1 MQDLVVH
8 PVPSVQ
14 PPSQG
19 DEPIDVVEYLL
30 VLWRRG
36 WIVLGAAVLAGLA
49 AFTVGKL
56 STPVYQAT
64 VKLIVSPPK
73 NTMAGEATPLVSIAT
88 FRALVEN
95 QELAEKLI
103 QEFKLDAS
111 PHRMTADA
119 FLRDSLAVETVRDTS
134 VVLLKV
140 SLPSADLAAK
150 VANRAA
156 ALAVDVAERMNQDET
171 VRTRDHIKTEVEA
184 SRTRLDA
191 AELRITTFKRG
202 AQIEALKEDVAA
214 QLEQRRNLL
223 QLLVDIQTE
232 KAKLA
237 AAEAQLAKRERKG
250 TIRRTIDSDP
260 TLSEAAREK
269 GRPGD
274 GILGLEVK
282 NEFLDE
288 VYQDLDNQVASTRTW
303 LSALEKQKVELVDVR
318 KLDAPELKSLSQ
330 LYARE
335 TEMARLQV
343 EYDLAKTVYV
353 DVSNRYEQ
361 VRLQVATRS
370 AQLQVMDSALPP
382 ARPIKPRV
390 MRNSVIAIIL
400 GFLLSSVAV
409 VVLHGLTVALAP
421 PAAAGRPAIQ

>member
-1 MQDLVVH
+1 
-8 PVPSVQ
+8 
-14 PPSQG
+14 
-19 DEPIDVVEYLL
+19 
-30 VLWRRG
+30 
-36 WIVLGAAVLAGLA
+36 
-49 AFTVGKL
+49 
-56 STPVYQAT
+56 
-64 VKLIVSPPK
+64 
-73 NTMAGEATPLVSIAT
+73 
-88 FRALVEN
+88 
-95 QELAEKLI
+95 
-103 QEFKLDAS
+103 
-111 PHRMTADA
+111 
-119 FLRDSLAVETVRDTS
+119 
-134 VVLLKV
+134 
-140 SLPSADLAAK
+140 
-150 VANRAA
+150 
-156 ALAVDVAERMNQDET
+156 
-171 VRTRDHIKTEVEA
+171 
-184 SRTRLDA
+184 
-191 AELRITTFKRG
+191 
-202 AQIEALKEDVAA
+202 
-214 QLEQRRNLL
+214 
-223 QLLVDIQTE
+223 
-232 KAKLA
+232 
-237 AAEAQLAKRERKG
+237 
-250 TIRRTIDSDP
+250 
-260 TLSEAAREK
+260 LSEAAREK